1 MKMEVNIVF
10 NILVVEDDIN
20 TQKLMCAVLKRGGY
34 NACTANDGL
43 EALDKMETQ
52 RFDLIVLDLMMP
64 RLDGYELCHQLR
76 DVGENI
82 PILMVTAN
90 QDTENKHKGFLSGT
104 DDYMTKPFDEQE
116 MLFRIKA
123 LLRRA
128 RINSEH
134 KVVMGETTA
143 DYNTLAVSWK
153 NKQLALPKK
162 EFQLLFK
169 LMSYP
174 DMIFTRNQLM
184 DEFWGLETE
193 TDEHTLN
200 VHINRLRDKF
210 RDNPD
215 FEIVTVRGLGY
226 KIVRR
231 V

>member
-1 MKMEVNIVF
+1 VF
-10 NILVVEDDIN
+10 DILVVEDDIN
-20 TQKLMCAVLKRGGY
+20 TQKLMCAVLRRGGY
-34 NACTANDGL
+34 KAYTAKDGL
-43 EALDKMETQ
+43 EALERMETQ

-64 RLDGYELCHQLR
+64 RMDGYELCEQLR
-76 DVGENI
+76 NVGEYL

-90 QDTENKHKGFLSGT
+90 QEATNKYKGFLAGT

-116 MLFRIKA
+116 MLYRVKA

-128 RINSEH
+128 QIASEH
-134 KVVMGETTA
+134 RVIIGETTA
-143 DYNTLAVSWK
+143 DYNTLTVSWK
-153 NKQLALPKK
+153 EEEYALPKK

-174 DMIFTRNQLM
+174 NIIFTRNQLM
-184 DEFWGLETE
+184 DEIWGLETE

-215 FEIVTVRGLGY
+215 FEIITVRGLGY
-226 KIVRR
+226 KIGRR
-231 V
+231 L